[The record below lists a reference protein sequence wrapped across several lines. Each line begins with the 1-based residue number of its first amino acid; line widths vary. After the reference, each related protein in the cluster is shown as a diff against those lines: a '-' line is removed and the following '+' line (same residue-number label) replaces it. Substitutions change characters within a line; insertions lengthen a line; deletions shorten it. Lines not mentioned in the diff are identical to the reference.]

1 MRCAALLGM
10 AAMLWLVAVHMHA
23 QEPTRLGAP
32 VSLVSLIG
40 PAVETHVDG
49 KSSAEASTRLIAEL

>member
-1 MRCAALLGM
+1 
-10 AAMLWLVAVHMHA
+10 MLWLVAVHMHA